1 MISGLEKR
9 VKEYERTTHRVYEAK
24 RAALQDRSR
33 FEAERQ
39 KMEAAMKSAA
49 AQSEKEAEKAKKII
63 LELEATVARLTED
76 PNASDP
82 QNTPLAKTEKLLHD
96 TQSKVSLLE
105 KRLENAHKDADYIR
119 NLYQDA
125 ASTASGLKSENNQ
138 LRSQN
143 EELAKK
149 ASENSVKIHEIQE
162 RNTIN
167 MFVAQVAELKL
178 QIQQR
183 ERELDLANEELRQ
196 LKNGRRE
203 TRQSSV
209 PRSPR
214 MGMLSPL
221 GRAYGGRSSRGAS
234 PALGPGSEG
243 MQLYGQQPRN
253 GRYDHLR

>member
-1 MISGLEKR
+1 MISRLEKR

-24 RAALQDRSR
+24 RAALQDRTQ

-39 KMEAAMKSAA
+39 KMEKAMQSAA

-63 LELEATVARLTED
+63 TELEAAVARLTED

-96 TQSKVSLLE
+96 TQSKVSVLE
-105 KRLENAHKDADYIR
+105 KRLENAQSEADYIR
-119 NLYQDA
+119 TQYQE
-125 ASTASGLKSENNQ
+125 ASSVAGRLQTENNQ
-138 LRSQN
+138 LISQN

-162 RNTIN
+162 RDTIN
-167 MFVAQVAELKL
+167 TYIAQVAELKQ

-183 ERELDLANEELRQ
+183 ERELELANDELAK

-221 GRAYGGRSSRGAS
+221 TRTMGGPGSRGAS
-234 PALGPGSEG
+234 PALGAGIEG

-253 GRYDHLR
+253 SRYDHLR